1 LQNGSNTFAVSRF
14 VTARSGSCH
23 NNFGTTNSGFCGL
36 WPSRWLPAVRSGD
49 DPNAV
54 SEVVTND
61 GFAVVTPATVAYVN
75 VIVGDATAAP
85 VEPVEVIEKPQ
96 RQLVFPAITGGVA
109 VAVPAASLRS
119 G

>member
-1 LQNGSNTFAVSRF
+1 M
-14 VTARSGSCH
+14 
-23 NNFGTTNSGFCGL
+23 
-36 WPSRWLPAVRSGD
+36 
-49 DPNAV
+49 

-96 RQLVFPAITGGVA
+96 RQLVFLAITGGVA
-109 VAVPAASLRS
+109 VAVPAATFRLDAEMEMRS
-119 G
+119 ADISGARNGVPVGKKLATQQ